1 MSAPPFD
8 PHVGTPDR
16 WLLQLVYSLHG
27 YGILIYVLLTTL
39 IAAVLASLIG
49 MERQRRGEVA
59 GGRTHALLAVGSA
72 LLMAISI
79 WAIRMAD
86 GSLDI
91 VEGTRS
97 TDLNYDTSRIAAA
110 VVTGIGFLGGG
121 VIIKDKLSVRGLSTA
136 ATLWIC
142 TAIGL
147 ACGAGF
153 ILGAVIATAVVLLT
167 LNLLNRIMKHFDR
180 RGPSILI
187 HAKPDCPIVQEIRE
201 LCEQSGLALKDVE
214 ILSCDGQETVACV
227 RLLHS
232 VQPQMLRYLS
242 GQLRLHPEIER
253 AEPISLKNHN

>member
-1 MSAPPFD
+1 MGIPPFD
-8 PHVGTPDR
+8 PGVGTPDR
-16 WLLQLVYSLHG
+16 WILQLVYSLHG
-27 YGILIYVLLTTL
+27 YGILIYVLLTTS
-39 IAAVLASLIG
+39 IAAVLASFIG
-49 MERQRRGEVA
+49 MERQLRGEVA

-72 LLMAISI
+72 LLMSISI

-91 VEGTRS
+91 IEGTRS

-167 LNLLNRIMKHFDR
+167 LNLLNRVMGHFDR
-180 RGPSILI
+180 RGPSILV
-187 HAKPDCPIVQEIRE
+187 HARPEYPIVQEVRE

-214 ILSCDGQETVACV
+214 ILSCDERENVARV

-242 GQLRLHPEIER
+242 TQLLVHPEIQS
-253 AEPISLKNHN
+253 AEPCDAKRR